1 VVVVVVVVVVLTVL
15 TVGNVTPA
23 VVVLSRLVEDSA
35 TDVDVGAVDG
45 EGQLVE
51 FSPTVYQK
59 FEIS

>member
-15 TVGNVTPA
+15 MVGNVTPV
-23 VVVLSRLVEDSA
+23 VVVLSGLVEDS
-35 TDVDVGAVDG
+35 TTVVDVGAVDG

-51 FSPTVYQK
+51 FSPTVNQK